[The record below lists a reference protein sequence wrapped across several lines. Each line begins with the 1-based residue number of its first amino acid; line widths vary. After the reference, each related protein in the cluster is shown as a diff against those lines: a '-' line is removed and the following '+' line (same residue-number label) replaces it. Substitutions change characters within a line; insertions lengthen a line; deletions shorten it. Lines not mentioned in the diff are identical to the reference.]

1 MKSNTISLDLRIR
14 ILDACDRHD
23 GTQRQIAERF
33 KVSFAFVKKLLGQRK
48 QLGII
53 DNLYFRVGRK
63 RLLSEEQQERMRAYI
78 KVHPGATLTEIAAA
92 CHLDCTIATVDNTLR
107 RMGLTYKKDT
117 SGFRTRSGR
126 CRRRAPGVERTG
138 KGMGLIATRLHRRI
152 RRHDEDDPPLR
163 PVPAG

>member
-33 KVSFAFVKKLLGQRK
+33 QVSFAFVKKLLGQRK

-107 RMGLTYKKDT
+107 RMGLTYKK
-117 SGFRTRSGR
+117 RNY
-126 CRRRAPGVERTG
+126 CKV
-138 KGMGLIATRLHRRI
+138 
-152 RRHDEDDPPLR
+152 
-163 PVPAG
+163 

>member
-1 MKSNTISLDLRIR
+1 MKRNSISLDLRIR

-48 QLGII
+48 RLGVI

-63 RLLSEEQQERMRAYI
+63 RLLSEKQHERMHAYV
-78 KVHPGATLTEIAAA
+78 KAHPAATLAEIAAA

-107 RMGLTYKKDT
+107 RMGLPYQKRHCGLPNRTGT
-117 SGFRTRSGR
+117 VLPPSAGSGKSGLGNGTRRSSSSSSNPAS
-126 CRRRAPGVERTG
+126 RRR
-138 KGMGLIATRLHRRI
+138 
-152 RRHDEDDPPLR
+152 
-163 PVPAG
+163 